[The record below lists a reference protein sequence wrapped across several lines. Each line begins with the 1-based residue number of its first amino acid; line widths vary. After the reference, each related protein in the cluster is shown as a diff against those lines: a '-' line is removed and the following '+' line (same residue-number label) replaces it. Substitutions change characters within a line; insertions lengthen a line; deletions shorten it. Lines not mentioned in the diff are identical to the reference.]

1 MRFLVGSK
9 GRISVWVVRE
19 VLRMLLILFAILYK
33 SIGSRVLHFSKSTS
47 RMPSTS
53 STARLLFKPPRRCFL
68 GWNGGL
74 GGAITSHLC
83 WFTITKGSSFLS
95 QGFSKVTL
103 WVPYTSAVGSS
114 LSSTKL
120 RSFGRCIRNG
130 IWTMA
135 ESLVVLSCC

>member
-1 MRFLVGSK
+1 MRFRVVQRKNFGVGCP
-9 GRISVWVVRE
+9 GG
-19 VLRMLLILFAILYK
+19 LRLWLILFATLYK
-33 SIGSRVLHFSKSTS
+33 SIGSRVLRFSKSTS

-53 STARLLFKPPRRCFL
+53 STAKLLFEPPRRCFL

-95 QGFSKVTL
+95 QEFSKVTL
-103 WVPYTSAVGSS
+103 WVPCTSAVGSS
-114 LSSTKL
+114 PSLIKFRRFGL
-120 RSFGRCIRNG
+120 RIRNG
-130 IWTMA
+130 IWTMV